1 MKNLIL
7 LATVLLCNVNLFAE
21 EYDYF
26 TFTRADGSEVTLPA
40 IGLKI
45 TFNNGMITAI
55 NGQETQTVSLANIN
69 SMYFS
74 NVAGIRKILSSDNA
88 INVSN
93 HQLFV
98 TSKKGADIT
107 VTNMLGMVV
116 CRCVSTSDNEQ
127 AVGGWL
133 PEGVYI
139 VKIDDQTLK
148 VMVK

>member
-1 MKNLIL
+1 MKNLLL
-7 LATVLLCNVNLFAE
+7 LATVLLCSIGINAE

-26 TFTRADGSEVTLPA
+26 TFTKADGSEITLPA

-45 TFNNGMITAI
+45 TFNNGMITAV
-55 NGQETQTVSLANIN
+55 NGQETQTVSLASVN

-74 NVAGIRKILSSDNA
+74 NVAGIREFLSSDNA
-88 INVSN
+88 VHVNN

-98 TSKKGADIT
+98 TSKKGTDIT
-107 VTNMLGMVV
+107 VTNMMGMVV
-116 CRCVSTSDNEQ
+116 CRCVSTSDGEQ

-139 VKIDDQTLK
+139 VKTGEQAIK